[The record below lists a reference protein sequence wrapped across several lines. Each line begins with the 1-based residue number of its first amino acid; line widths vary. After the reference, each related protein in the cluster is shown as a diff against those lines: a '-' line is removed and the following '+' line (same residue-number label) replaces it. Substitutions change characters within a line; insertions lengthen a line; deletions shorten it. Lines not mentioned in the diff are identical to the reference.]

1 MSAIGP
7 EPADPS
13 GAAGT
18 GPTGSEPG
26 QDARDASRPP
36 RHGRQAVVA
45 LVVAVVIF
53 ALGAPLGLLWHR
65 LAPTV
70 PIIKTADG
78 AVYAAPSPEQFIAAD
93 GWFTLLGV
101 GFGILASVAS
111 WSLLRR
117 YRGPVGLLAVAAGT
131 VGAGWLAWQ
140 VGREIGRDAFRRQA
154 ESAAAGTLLH
164 RPPDLRAGGF
174 EWLWNVLPT
183 LHGDL
188 LMPAFGAIVAYTL
201 LAGWSRYPS
210 LRPEG
215 EPRPEPARATD
226 RQSPEPVS
234 WGWQAPQAPAAAP
247 GPPGS
252 DAAEPP
258 RG

>member
-36 RHGRQAVVA
+36 RRGRQAVVA

-188 LMPAFGAIVAYTL
+188 LMPAFGAVVAYTL